1 MGVGKW
7 VDKSSSFL
15 YNGQITFKQKK
26 KEGENSLADSPALTK
41 LKSFKS
47 NVQFVLRTLK
57 EKPEN
62 HPGRTFLAEALNAL
76 LEQEYDAE
84 FEIVVPSSQARRE
97 LIQLMDLAKKLKDFG
112 IQVSLELVDGSV
124 EDEKVILCTLI
135 AE

>member
-1 MGVGKW
+1 M
-7 VDKSSSFL
+7 
-15 YNGQITFKQKK
+15 
-26 KEGENSLADSPALTK
+26 ADNPALTK

-47 NVQFVLRTLK
+47 NVQFVLRALK

-112 IQVSLELVDGSV
+112 IQVSLELMDGSV

>member
-1 MGVGKW
+1 M
-7 VDKSSSFL
+7 
-15 YNGQITFKQKK
+15 
-26 KEGENSLADSPALTK
+26 ADNPALTK

-57 EKPEN
+57 EKPES
-62 HPGRTFLAEALNAL
+62 HLGRTFLAEAVNAL

-112 IQVSLELVDGSV
+112 IQVSLELMDGSV